1 MITDPI
7 VNMVTSISL
16 FSLDTVTLPP
26 MSQTTVDCVTA
37 KLSPLATRT
46 HEGWITTH
54 DLPANRR
61 GLFAE
66 KGYQTLGEGK
76 TRIAI
81 SNLSRET
88 RTIHAGQTVAKFQKE
103 TESDEEVL
111 VVNNLS
117 LEEDVS
123 CPMPD
128 VNPFRD
134 VDQEGHTD
142 QISRAGTAEQV
153 VTKRSCLRNRADS
166 ARPRDPGVRR
176 ERPSCEDR
184 REAAGSAVGRNLTM
198 GESGMI
204 DDTEQR
210 DVSAVVALNLESTAK
225 EYEYGDR
232 RRIQGTR
239 VLSTDSQ
246 VLRKRKSG
254 NA

>member
-1 MITDPI
+1 M
-7 VNMVTSISL
+7 
-16 FSLDTVTLPP
+16 
-26 MSQTTVDCVTA
+26 
-37 KLSPLATRT
+37 
-46 HEGWITTH
+46 
-54 DLPANRR
+54 
-61 GLFAE
+61 
-66 KGYQTLGEGK
+66 
-76 TRIAI
+76 
-81 SNLSRET
+81 
-88 RTIHAGQTVAKFQKE
+88 
-103 TESDEEVL
+103 ESDEEVL

-134 VDQEGHTD
+134 IDREGHTD
-142 QISRAGTAEQV
+142 QISRAGMAEQV

-176 ERPSCEDR
+176 ERPSCKDR
-184 REAAGSAVGRNLTM
+184 REAASSAVGRNLTM

-246 VLRKRKSG
+246 VPRKKKSGDARRKRKRQPELAAMAHETENDPLQEIDLSEAG
-254 NA
+254 LSQPQKAELVTLLEEFRDIFTRNLK